1 MAKPHVGLA
10 LAVVVAF
17 CGSADAFV
25 IGAPGGSGRV
35 AAGRTRA
42 STTSSVSALVQGR
55 LTVLANVLEPRL
67 ARPSLCT

>member
-17 CGSADAFV
+17 CGSADAFLV
-25 IGAPGGSGRV
+25 GAPGGSGRV

-42 STTSSVSALVQGR
+42 TTSSVSAVYR
-55 LTVLANVLEPRL
+55 RVLWWPML
-67 ARPSLCT
+67 